1 MTKEPPVTPEELRTL
16 QEAVTRV
23 ARFMAIYDRF
33 GSRPGLDPTE
43 LYGIDGGDSVEGG
56 ASIRQS
62 DLRTIATV
70 LPKVLDGLKV
80 LEQHMP
86 LYREAVELLEEMP
99 RDLLDFAPTELE
111 KRKRALL
118 AKVKGE

>member
-1 MTKEPPVTPEELRTL
+1 MTKEPPVTPQELRTL
-16 QEAVTRV
+16 QEAVARV
-23 ARFMAIYDRF
+23 AQFMAIYDRF

-62 DLRTIATV
+62 DLRTITTV

-80 LEQHMP
+80 LELHMP
-86 LYREAVELLEEMP
+86 LYQEAVELLGDARHVSEQRGFLWEE
-99 RDLLDFAPTELE
+99 
-111 KRKRALL
+111 RKRALL